1 MRLIRRLFTKLL
13 ICVGLFTLF
22 FWGRADPYGDTDCI
36 ISPPKQKACSHRQ
49 HHASRSRRS
58 LWNMRPWFFPDRGHA
73 NPKFS
78 AFHLAASVET
88 TDCIIRPEVM
98 NMMVTDFKHTLT
110 HAHFPKWSH
119 FDGCTHSEPHTTPPG
134 THSGKHPHLTEAELE
149 LVLCWVTGCLK
160 SQCKRETNI

>member
-1 MRLIRRLFTKLL
+1 MRWPFHIVFLGQGGPIWGY
-13 ICVGLFTLF
+13 GLHNLTSKTESVQ
-22 FWGRADPYGDTDCI
+22 PQT
-36 ISPPKQKACSHRQ
+36 
-49 HHASRSRRS
+49 ASRVQESSIS
-58 LWNMRPWFFPDRGHA
+58 LKYAAVA

-78 AFHLAASVET
+78 AFHLAGSVET